1 MNFLSRMISTLLDW
15 PRLHCQAHGFI
26 LANKPLFS
34 RSGFLFIMFTQYNLE
49 IVQEEEFEKGSPCL
63 CICVHAQ
70 NCWCFSFGPCQ
81 AHLTLQC
88 KKGGK
93 DPVIPE
99 SSKAKVSTRQTE
111 ADGSSFCF
119 RKACRTVCLNLNICG
134 GQIHLVVK
142 TLLVMS
148 RI

>member
-1 MNFLSRMISTLLDW
+1 MNFLSRMISTLPDW

-34 RSGFLFIMFTQYNLE
+34 RSGASCSHSVTLNLCRRKNLK
-49 IVQEEEFEKGSPCL
+49 KGSPCL
-63 CICVHAQ
+63 CIFVHTQ

-88 KKGGK
+88 KKEGK

-134 GQIHLVVK
+134 RQIHLVVK